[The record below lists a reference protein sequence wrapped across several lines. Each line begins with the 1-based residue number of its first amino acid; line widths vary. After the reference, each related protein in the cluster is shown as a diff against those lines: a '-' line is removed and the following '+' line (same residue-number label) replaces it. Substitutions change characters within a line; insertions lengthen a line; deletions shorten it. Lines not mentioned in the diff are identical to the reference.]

1 MYMIKNLIKEVGQI
15 SRFLSRIAKSLNAKK
30 YYIVYKT
37 EEGRIKTYLIGKIDL
52 YKSFSNKKQERSNAG
67 FKAYC
72 FARKQV
78 RSFRHDRIVSL
89 TKK

>member
-1 MYMIKNLIKEVGQI
+1 MNILKE
-15 SRFLSRIAKSLNAKK
+15 FCTTLKSKLFGDK
-30 YYIVYKT
+30 YYVVYRNKD
-37 EEGRIKTYLIGKIDL
+37 EKIKTYLIGDINL
-52 YKSFSNKKQERSNAG
+52 YRSFGNSNEKRDNAG

-72 FARKQV
+72 FARKGV

>member
-1 MYMIKNLIKEVGQI
+1 MISKFFNRVKNK
-15 SRFLSRIAKSLNAKK
+15 LSNK
-30 YYIVYKT
+30 YYVVYKNSNN
-37 EEGRIKTYLIGKIDL
+37 RIKTYLIGNIDL
-52 YKSFSNKKQERSNAG
+52 YKSFGNKDEKRDNAG

-72 FARKQV
+72 YARKQV

>member
-1 MYMIKNLIKEVGQI
+1 MIKNFLNKI
-15 SRFLSRIAKSLNAKK
+15 SQFNSSK
-30 YYIVYKT
+30 YYVVYKN
-37 EEGRIKTYLIGKIDL
+37 RDDKIKTYLIGSINL
-52 YKSFSNKKQERSNAG
+52 YNSFSNKKQNRDNAG

-72 FARKQV
+72 FARNEV

>member
-1 MYMIKNLIKEVGQI
+1 MNILKEFCLTLKNKLFGD
-15 SRFLSRIAKSLNAKK
+15 K
-30 YYIVYKT
+30 YYVVYRNKD
-37 EEGRIKTYLIGKIDL
+37 EKIKTYLIGGINL
-52 YKSFSNKKQERSNAG
+52 YRSFGNSSEKRDNAG

-72 FARKQV
+72 FARKGV